1 MNFNSIE
8 EVLKAN
14 LSNDEKTRAAAEAFI
29 HSQVDT
35 NFGQFLDELLKGITL
50 QDPMVICAII
60 KTDSKLDG
68 WIIGNPAQE
77 EIPWHAVEQIENH
90 NPTVGKDV

>member
-1 MNFNSIE
+1 MLVRNDQYFGKSTSS
-8 EVLKAN
+8 ATMCTN

-50 QDPMVICAII
+50 QDPMVFCAII

-68 WIIGNPAQE
+68 
-77 EIPWHAVEQIENH
+77 
-90 NPTVGKDV
+90 